1 MKIHFF
7 SKKTIYPEIN
17 NNNNNKTSFL
27 LHKINPKNWFI
38 KKNQTPITKVKVTT
52 TVNTNNKFSEQE
64 NLLFVLDFAD
74 LLKEKG
80 STEGIF
86 RLSPIES
93 EKEKEINQ
101 ILKDK
106 KVNISDNSDP
116 ILFANILKKLFSE
129 NYISPIF
136 KSTDLKNLNANHLKN
151 INHFKSI
158 VDEKIKTLK
167 DYQKEIFKILLDL
180 FKTVAE
186 KQNKIQNGLNTKGLA
201 TVISTCFFGTLSIDI
216 NSLNKQ
222 NLFTE
227 YLIENASSIINQIVE
242 AQGELNFVETT
253 TVNDEKIAT
262 DISKLLPENPINNKK
277 YDQLIN
283 SRIKLKF

>member
-17 NNNNNKTSFL
+17 NKTSFL
-27 LHKINPKNWFI
+27 LHNINPKNWFI
-38 KKNQTPITKVKVTT
+38 KKNQTQTTKVTEVTEKT
-52 TVNTNNKFSEQE
+52 TNNKFSKQE
-64 NLLFVLDFAD
+64 NLDIVLDFAD

-116 ILFANILKKLFSE
+116 SLFANILKKLFSE